1 MSAARTVAGLVFS
14 VGLTACVSPPAEP
27 VMVFIGK
34 SEIQASGRNFNTADE
49 LLTFLSEQKI
59 QRIRLRTEEG
69 ADYKEIG
76 KVIYSTS
83 RKGLKIESING
94 IEAK

>member
-1 MSAARTVAGLVFS
+1 MSAARTVAGLVFF
-14 VGLTACVSPPAEP
+14 VGLTACVSRPAEP
-27 VMVFIGK
+27 VMVVIGT
-34 SEIQASGRNFNTADE
+34 SQIQASGRNFNSSDE
-49 LLTFLSEQKI
+49 LLMFLSEQKI

-76 KVIYSTS
+76 KVIYSTA

-94 IEAK
+94 MEAK